1 MMSGMMLVTG
11 YRLLSSPE
19 CAATALVGLITDPSI
34 ILFSRDEIKRTKV
47 LFRNQ
52 NCFIFMR
59 QYHQRFVFIV
69 TIVLYLIYFC
79 QTLFS
84 NQINKNLSHPKY
96 FKALLQYIA
105 RQYYPG
111 T

>member
-1 MMSGMMLVTG
+1 
-11 YRLLSSPE
+11 
-19 CAATALVGLITDPSI
+19 
-34 ILFSRDEIKRTKV
+34 
-47 LFRNQ
+47 
-52 NCFIFMR
+52 MR

-69 TIVLYLIYFC
+69 NIVLYLIYFC

-105 RQYYPG
+105 WQFCHG